1 MSIVN
6 LNNLTNKELKKR
18 LASQINLL
26 HKDLHRASAGNQDQE
41 VPKNWTGYKKR
52 IKPLFRDLKEAKHK
66 DYKQGF
72 LLEGLEKL
80 INSNKENMMILV
92 TFLKDSFKKETPA
105 VAAVTSATEI
115 GTRVIKLTKPVKV
128 PTWSRSRALETF
140 KKQLQTWSEINEE
153 IPEWI
158 KYHELIENLKANK
171 DTRDF
176 PRYVGACFSGA

>member
-1 MSIVN
+1 M
-6 LNNLTNKELKKR
+6 
-18 LASQINLL
+18 
-26 HKDLHRASAGNQDQE
+26 
-41 VPKNWTGYKKR
+41 
-52 IKPLFRDLKEAKHK
+52 KEAKHK

-80 INSNKENMMILV
+80 INSNKENMMTLV

>member
-1 MSIVN
+1 M
-6 LNNLTNKELKKR
+6 
-18 LASQINLL
+18 
-26 HKDLHRASAGNQDQE
+26 
-41 VPKNWTGYKKR
+41 
-52 IKPLFRDLKEAKHK
+52 KEAKHK

-80 INSNKENMMILV
+80 INSNKENMMTLV

-153 IPEWI
+153 IPKWI
-158 KYHELIENLKANK
+158 KFHDLVEYIKAK
-171 DTRDF
+171 RF
-176 PRYVGACFSGA
+176 AKIYRRA

>member
-1 MSIVN
+1 MN
-6 LNNLTNKELKKR
+6 LNDLTNKELKKR

-26 HKDLHRASAGNQDQE
+26 HNDLHRAYAGNQDQE

-80 INSNKENMMILV
+80 INSNKENMMTLV

-128 PTWSRSRALETF
+128 PTWSKSMSLDTF
-140 KKQLQTWSEINEE
+140 AEISKE
-153 IPEWI
+153 IPEFM
-158 KYHELIENLKANK
+158 KYHDLVESLKSNK
-171 DTRDF
+171 DIKDL
-176 PRYVGACFSGA
+176 P